1 MRPDLNITGSSPA
14 NPVYGPYQ
22 ALTTGYVAN
31 LLLPGYAVGV
41 SSFSWGETRVFPN
54 LSVLGDAAGVAA
66 AYCLNNNKQP
76 LYLNHSDVSVIQN
89 TLINSAE
96 ARIDK

>member
-1 MRPDLNITGSSPA
+1 MG
-14 NPVYGPYQ
+14 
-22 ALTTGYVAN
+22 
-31 LLLPGYAVGV
+31 
-41 SSFSWGETRVFPN
+41 GETRVFPN